1 MHGAIAHDWDH
12 CASCVGPLYIM
23 YEANAHD
30 WDIVHYAWGHCT
42 LCMGP
47 MRMIGTIVH
56 HAWGHCTLCISQCAW
71 LGPLCIMRG
80 AIAHYVWGHS
90 PLHTM
95 YGTIAHHAWG
105 HCVLCMEPLH
115 IMHGAIAHHSWA
127 IVHDAWGHCTWCMW
141 PLPIMHGPLCS
152 ICRANALCACMKTV
166 HSGVLFVGMLFNPRF
181 MKQQFC
187 TQYSSTY
194 STVCPTNH
202 DSTFFFD
209 CAVSGYIYRWFG
221 WV

>member
-1 MHGAIAHDWDH
+1 MRGVIAH
-12 CASCVGPLYIM
+12 CVWGP
-23 YEANAHD
+23 
-30 WDIVHYAWGHCT
+30 
-42 LCMGP
+42 
-47 MRMIGTIVH
+47 
-56 HAWGHCTLCISQCAW
+56 CAW

-90 PLHTM
+90 PLHIM

-152 ICRANALCACMKTV
+152 IRRANALCACMKTL
-166 HSGVLFVGMLFNPRF
+166 HSTRRRIVCRHVVQSKIHEAAILYTVV
-181 MKQQFC
+181 
-187 TQYSSTY
+187 QYSLSDKPWLDIFLRLR
-194 STVCPTNH
+194 CIW
-202 DSTFFFD
+202 
-209 CAVSGYIYRWFG
+209 IYL
-221 WV
+221 